1 MAIRRAILGLAAAL
15 TFIAGAAGAEDRFI
29 TLASTTSTENSG
41 LFGHILPIFTSQTG
55 TEVRVIAV
63 GTGQAIRLAGHGDAD
78 VLFVHDRPS
87 EEKFVADGHGVAR
100 HEVMYNDFV
109 IVGPAAD
116 PAGVRGMADA
126 GAALAKITGA
136 ERLFASR
143 GDDSG
148 TNRAE
153 RGLWRKAGQEPHGG
167 AQSWYREM
175 GSGMGATLNAAVG
188 MGAYTLSDR
197 ATWISFANRGG
208 HEILVEGDPA
218 LFNQYAVML
227 VNPARHPHVKAKQ
240 GQAFIDWLLSPEGQQ
255 AIAGFRLEGQQPFFP
270 NAGN

>member
-1 MAIRRAILGLAAAL
+1 MPIWRTIIGLTTAL
-15 TFIAGAAGAEDRFI
+15 TVITGVASADDRFI

-41 LFGHILPIFTSQTG
+41 LFGHILPKFTSESG
-55 TEVRVIAV
+55 IEVRVIAV
-63 GTGQAIRLAGHGDAD
+63 GTGQAIRLASNGDAD
-78 VLFVHDRPS
+78 VLFVHHKPS
-87 EEKFVADGHGVAR
+87 EQKFVAAGHGVAR

-116 PAGVRGMADA
+116 PAGVRGMTKA
-126 GAALAKITGA
+126 GEALAKIAGA
-136 ERLFASR
+136 EAPFASR

-148 TNRAE
+148 TNKAE

-167 AQSWYREM
+167 TQSWYREM
-175 GSGMGATLNAAVG
+175 GSGMGATLNAAVS

-197 ATWISFANRGG
+197 ATWISFANRGQ

-227 VNPARHPHVKAKQ
+227 VNPARHPHIKAKQ
-240 GQAFIDWLLSPEGQQ
+240 GQAFIDWLLSPEGQH
-255 AIAGFRLEGQQPFFP
+255 AIAEFRVQGQQLFFP
-270 NAGN
+270 NAGD